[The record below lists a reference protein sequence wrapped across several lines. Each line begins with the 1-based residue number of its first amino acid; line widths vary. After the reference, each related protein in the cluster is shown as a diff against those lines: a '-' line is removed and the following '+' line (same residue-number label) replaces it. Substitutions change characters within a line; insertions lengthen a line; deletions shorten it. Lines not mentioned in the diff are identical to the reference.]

1 MTPTEREQFK
11 TNLLKEVA
19 QRHAARLQETR
30 DNMHWRN
37 AGQHHWR
44 ADTAAGQVYC
54 VRQAEHKWFC
64 GFVGGKELPAVS
76 LAEAKEMLVEY
87 LAEHD
92 TPPRGKPK

>member
-1 MTPTEREQFK
+1 MTTDEREQFK
-11 TNLLKEVA
+11 ANLLKEVA

-30 DNMHWRN
+30 DNLRWHN

-44 ADTAAGQVYC
+44 ADTVAGQVYC
-54 VRQAEHKWFC
+54 VRQAEHKWVC
-64 GFVGGKELPAVS
+64 GFVGGKELPARS

-92 TPPRGKPK
+92 MPPKGNLK